1 MTRTVVKVCGL
12 TRIEDAR
19 IALAAGAD
27 WLGFIVAAG
36 GPREIGPERM
46 ATIVENVPGAVG
58 VAVMARVDPPT
69 ALALARRAGARRL
82 QLHQVDPADWPA
94 DFPLPCAFVASID
107 GDGRLH
113 GKLATPPHLIHL
125 DTADPT
131 RMGGTG
137 RTFPWAHARAHAD
150 GRPFVLAG
158 GLGPDNVGDAIRLVS
173 PYGVDAASR
182 LETAP
187 GIKDPERVRAFVAA
201 VRAAD
206 AGRAADAARATDAG
220 RATDA
225 ARTTD
230 SGPGT

>member
-1 MTRTVVKVCGL
+1 MAHTVVKVCGL
-12 TRIEDAR
+12 TRLEDAR
-19 IALAAGAD
+19 DALAAGAD

-46 ATIVENVPGAVG
+46 AAIVEHLPGAVG
-58 VAVMARVDPPT
+58 VAVMARVDPAT

-82 QLHQVDPADWPA
+82 QLHQVDPGGWPS
-94 DFPLPCAFVASID
+94 DFPLPCAFVASVD

-113 GKLATPPHLIHL
+113 GELASPPHLIQL

-131 RMGGTG
+131 RTGGTG
-137 RTFPWAHARAHAD
+137 RTFPWEHARTLTA

-158 GLGPDNVGDAIRLVS
+158 GLGPDNVATAMRIAS
-173 PYGVDAASR
+173 PFGVDAASR

-187 GIKDPERVRAFVAA
+187 GIKDPARVRAFVAA

-206 AGRAADAARATDAG
+206 
-220 RATDA
+220 
-225 ARTTD
+225 
-230 SGPGT
+230 SGVGG